1 MYRHL
6 IAIEVG
12 IKGGTGEWVQLNG
25 AAFDQHS
32 LKGLDTQ
39 PVEGR
44 RTVQEHGMI
53 FNHLFQ
59 HIPPLWLDT
68 LHKAFRALN
77 IMREVLLH
85 QLTHH
90 KWLEELQCHL
100 LGQATLVQLEVR
112 AYYNHRTTRVVNTL
126 TKQVLPE
133 TPLLPPNHIRH
144 HLH

>member
-12 IKGGTGEWVQLNG
+12 IKGGTDQWVQLNG

-39 PVEGR
+39 PVQGR

-59 HIPPLWLDT
+59 HIPHLWLDT
-68 LHKAFRALN
+68 LHTAFRALN
-77 IMREVLLH
+77 IMREVLLY

-90 KWLEELQCHL
+90 KWLEELQGDL
-100 LGQATLVQLEVR
+100 LGQATLVQPEGR
-112 AYYNHRTTRVVNTL
+112 ADYNHPTSRLVNTPTEPVL
-126 TKQVLPE
+126 T
-133 TPLLPPNHIRH
+133 
-144 HLH
+144 